1 MVPSRRAITEVRGM
15 SDRNLFCLIK
25 TDHFLVRRFVLSV
38 RYFQVH
44 SRKMRREGI
53 LQKVV
58 ELVTKKRLGKKKK
71 MYRLWEYM
79 QIKGVWI
86 DTGYLT
92 IRSKPDLNFLVEVQ
106 VNIVKNSR
114 KKIHW

>member
-58 ELVTKKRLGKKKK
+58 ELVIKKRLGKKKK
-71 MYRLWEYM
+71 KCTGCGNTCRLKVYGLI
-79 QIKGVWI
+79 QDILPLGQN
-86 DTGYLT
+86 LT
-92 IRSKPDLNFLVEVQ
+92 SIF
-106 VNIVKNSR
+106 
-114 KKIHW
+114 